1 MKIGAQSITFNNV
14 YIHQAA
20 VAGGPKEKAGPLGSY
35 FDKTYDDL
43 YCGAR
48 TWEKAEIQ
56 LLRDALDLCLIK
68 NNVALNDID
77 CFIAGDLN
85 NQIVIGSYLMRDY
98 DVPHLGI
105 FGACSTSVEGLIIGG
120 AFIEG
125 GNARKI
131 LAATSSHNAAAE
143 RQFRYP
149 TEYGGQKPDTIT
161 CTATAAGIVMLAG
174 DPSDLKLTGV
184 TIGKVIDAKLKDPH
198 DLGRAMAP
206 AAFATIE
213 AHLADFGRGA
223 DYYDLIVTGD
233 LSFYGKD
240 MLIKMFNEINI
251 DIKQNYEDCGL
262 LLYDRVK
269 QDMLAG
275 GSGCGCFAAVT
286 YGYFLSKL
294 RDKTYKKILVVATG
308 ALLNPVIIAQ
318 KETIPGIA
326 HAAVIERIND

>member
-1 MKIGAQSITFNNV
+1 MKTGTQSITFNNV

-20 VAGGPKEKAGPLGSY
+20 VSGGPKEKSGPLGSY

-43 YCGAR
+43 YCGAN

-56 LLRDALDLCLIK
+56 LLRDALDLCLVK
-68 NNVALNDID
+68 NNNGINDID

-85 NQIVIGSYLMRDY
+85 NQVIVGSYLMRDY
-98 DVPHLGI
+98 DIPHLGI
-105 FGACSTSVEGLIIGG
+105 FGACSTSVEGLIVGG

-125 GNARKI
+125 GSAGKV

-161 CTATAAGIVMLAG
+161 CTATAAGVVLLSDEPG
-174 DPSDLKLTGV
+174 DLKLSGV
-184 TIGKVIDAKLKDPH
+184 TIGKVIDAKLNDPH

-213 AHLADFGRGA
+213 AHFTDFGRGP

-233 LSFYGKD
+233 LSYYGKD
-240 MLIKMFNEINI
+240 MLIKLFKEINV
-251 DIKQNYEDCGL
+251 DIKPNYEDCGL
-262 LLYDRVK
+262 LLYDRQE
-269 QDMLAG
+269 QDVLAG
-275 GSGCGCFAAVT
+275 GSGCGSFAAVT
-286 YGYFLSKL
+286 YGYLLSKL
-294 RDKTYKKILVVATG
+294 RDKTYKNILAVATG
-308 ALLNPVIIAQ
+308 ALLNPVIVAQ

-326 HAAVIERIND
+326 HAAVIERISG